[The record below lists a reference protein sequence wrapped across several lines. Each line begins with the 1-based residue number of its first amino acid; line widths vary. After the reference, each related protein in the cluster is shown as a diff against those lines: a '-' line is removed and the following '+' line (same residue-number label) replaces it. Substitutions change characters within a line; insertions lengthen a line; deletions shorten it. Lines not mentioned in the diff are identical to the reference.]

1 MIYHFLIDISFIL
14 AQLIVFI
21 LNYFLFNKLIFQ
33 PAVIFSFLWFLILL
47 LHFIFSFTLL
57 NELFLLNAST
67 QSIFLLGTFS
77 FSLGSFLQT
86 VFFKKYLLPLE
97 IISIKGV
104 FSINYK
110 LRLICLLV
118 IIIGLPFFIWQA
130 YKVFIASNIDN
141 FLIGL
146 RTELSYGD
154 ENLGSLKYLL
164 LFSIVV
170 FSINLFSYLKH
181 KNNRNRNL
189 YIISLIISIIYIIF
203 STGRSFFLL
212 LLAIYIGLNFLLSK
226 NFSVKRVLFI
236 FGTFLIIFTS
246 IGLIY
251 GKGGNVE
258 ESINENLFSGS
269 QTTASYLVCSLNAL
283 DLEVRNPNNTQGS
296 LKNSL
301 RFFII
306 IGEKLTLI
314 TTRTRDVDLIQP
326 FVFVPYPTN
335 VYTVYSPYIKD
346 YGRIYSWGVLFIFGL
361 LHTWL
366 FNKSFYLHQ
375 LKFGLYY
382 SLLLFPL
389 LISFFMDFYLTITS
403 MWLQFIF
410 FIELIY
416 FINTKL
422 YTRKK
427 NLHL

>member
-1 MIYHFLIDISFIL
+1 M
-14 AQLIVFI
+14 
-21 LNYFLFNKLIFQ
+21 
-33 PAVIFSFLWFLILL
+33 
-47 LHFIFSFTLL
+47 
-57 NELFLLNAST
+57 
-67 QSIFLLGTFS
+67 
-77 FSLGSFLQT
+77 
-86 VFFKKYLLPLE
+86 
-97 IISIKGV
+97 
-104 FSINYK
+104 
-110 LRLICLLV
+110 
-118 IIIGLPFFIWQA
+118 IGLPFFIRQA
-130 YKVFIASNIDN
+130 YQVFIASNIDN

-181 KNNRNRNL
+181 KNSRNRNI
-189 YIISLIISIIYIIF
+189 YIISLIVAIIYIIF

-212 LLAIYIGLNFLLSK
+212 LLAIYIGLNFLLNK

-236 FGTFLIIFTS
+236 FGIFLIIFTS

-258 ESINENLFSGS
+258 ESINENVFSGS
-269 QTTASYLVCSLNAL
+269 QTTASYLVASLNAL
-283 DLEVRNPNNTQGS
+283 DLEVRNPDNTQWN

-301 RFFII
+301 RFFLL
-306 IGEKLTLI
+306 IGEKLTLV
-314 TTRTRDVDLIQP
+314 RAPSNDRNLIQP

-346 YGRIYSWGVLFIFGL
+346 YGRIYSWALLFIFGL

-389 LISFFMDFYLTITS
+389 LISFFMDFYITS
-403 MWLQFIF
+403 TSIWLQFIF
-410 FIELIY
+410 FIELVY

-422 YTRKK
+422 YIRKK
-427 NLHL
+427 NLYQ